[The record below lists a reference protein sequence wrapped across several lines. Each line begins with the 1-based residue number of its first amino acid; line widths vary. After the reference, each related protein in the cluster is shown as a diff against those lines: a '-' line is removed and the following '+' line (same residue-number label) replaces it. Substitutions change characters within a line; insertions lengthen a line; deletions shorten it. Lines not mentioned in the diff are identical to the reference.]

1 MSCGHSPVLA
11 ISACID
17 DNKSD
22 CSGAWSAAAV
32 MAGQAASCTMMAQR
46 HAAKESLRS
55 HLKSISS
62 QEWAALCS
70 EALHW
75 IRVQVLSSSDSG
87 GIVSA
92 ACALVAE
99 NTHRCS
105 AQAELLTS
113 APLSSAQTAD
123 DIESFSTSA
132 VFDPLLGLCVS
143 REVAPKWSPTVY

>member
-1 MSCGHSPVLA
+1 MSCGDFPVLA
-11 ISACID
+11 ISACTD
-17 DNKSD
+17 DTKSD
-22 CSGAWSAAAV
+22 CSGAWNAAAV
-32 MAGQAASCTMMAQR
+32 MAGQAASCTIMAQR

-55 HLKSISS
+55 HLRSISS

-105 AQAELLTS
+105 APAELVTS
-113 APLSSAQTAD
+113 PPLSSEQTTD
-123 DIESFSTSA
+123 DTKSFSTLA
-132 VFDPLLGLCVS
+132 VSYPLLGLYVS
-143 REVAPKWSPTVY
+143 REVAPKYSPTVY